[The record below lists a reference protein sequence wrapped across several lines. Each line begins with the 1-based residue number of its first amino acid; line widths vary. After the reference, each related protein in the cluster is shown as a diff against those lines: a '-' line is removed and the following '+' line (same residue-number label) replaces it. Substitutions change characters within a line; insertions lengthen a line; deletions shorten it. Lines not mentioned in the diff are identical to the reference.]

1 MVLLGLVAP
10 PVGANYGRVSAR
22 ITCDRAVNWTASA
35 STEGDAEDRTNRR
48 VLVEYRATRGQEP
61 VGDWTAAGP
70 EGSFSEDNDFRFSGT
85 FQLPAS
91 SDSVDLRVTP
101 LSDWGSSGDGE
112 APGGPRFSRA
122 ALPSGCQNQPIVAD
136 VAGDCG
142 NGGARVTVRNI
153 GAEASAVVVAA
164 DGVPV
169 RQLQVAPD
177 GTEELIVPVLEGR
190 PAAVRVAAGDFVV
203 AESTVDGD
211 CGVTGPAA
219 VIVERCAGRQAVVFA
234 TLGDAPSGTAD
245 IRVGGAIVHTA
256 DLEPGTVLQRTLE
269 LPPSGATPVSV
280 EIAGTTYTSGEIGS
294 CSGPLAGA
302 VSCGSGG
309 AQPCG
314 GEAAGQ
320 VPPPPPPP
328 PPTSIELDEP
338 MLPRTGPWE
347 RAVALT
353 LGGALLL
360 AGGLAVAGR
369 DRRRPRPSPVA
380 AAIAPYRQRWWDD

>member
-1 MVLLGLVAP
+1 MVLLGVVAP

-22 ITCDRAVNWTASA
+22 VTCDRAVNWTASA
-35 STEGDAEDRTNRR
+35 STEGDAQDRTNRR

-61 VGDWTAAGP
+61 VGEWTAAGP
-70 EGSFSEDNDFRFSGT
+70 EGSFTADNDFRFTGS
-85 FQLPAS
+85 FQLPPT
-91 SDSVDLRVTP
+91 SDSADLRVTP
-101 LSDWGSSGDGE
+101 LSDWGPDGDGD

-122 ALPSGCQNQPIVAD
+122 TLPDGCADQPIVAD

-142 NGGARVTVRNI
+142 NGGARVTVRNV
-153 GAEASAVVVAA
+153 GTAPAAVVVAA

-177 GTEELIVPVLEGR
+177 GTQELIVPVLEGR
-190 PAAVRVAAGDFVV
+190 PSAVRVAAGDFVV
-203 AESTVDGD
+203 AETTVDPD
-211 CGVTGPAA
+211 CGIAGPAA
-219 VIVERCAGRQAVVFA
+219 VIVERCSGRQAAVFA
-234 TLGDAPSGTAD
+234 TLGDAPAGAAD

-256 DLEPGTVLQRTLE
+256 EMEPGTVLQRTLE
-269 LPPSGATPVSV
+269 LPASGTTPISV
-280 EIAGTTYTSGEIGS
+280 EIAGTTYSSGEIGS

-302 VSCGSGG
+302 VSCGTDGLS
-309 AQPCG
+309 PCG
-314 GEAAGQ
+314 AGAAGD

-328 PPTSIELDEP
+328 PPTSIELEDP

-360 AGGLAVAGR
+360 AGGLAVVGR
-369 DRRRPRPSPVA
+369 DRRRPRSSPVA